1 MVLSLP
7 GLHSVLLCGLYI
19 GGPRRLIFQR
29 EVIRH
34 EQDISARRYVLCRSG
49 PGNRLRAGR
58 LFSMCRMDAYISLL
72 STFRNMLLNAPIGQ
86 NLWKRKQP
94 TEMCVMVKHSICKNP
109 KGAFSRIGCESG
121 TFRQTSLRSYKL
133 LKNKS
138 L

>member
-1 MVLSLP
+1 MMEIDSNPITKPSKKGTILSAVFYALAV
-7 GLHSVLLCGLYI
+7 VLLITAFVSLVACHQNVSRQL
-19 GGPRRLIFQR
+19 
-29 EVIRH
+29 
-34 EQDISARRYVLCRSG
+34 EQGV
-49 PGNRLRAGR
+49 PVQGNELA
-58 LFSMCRMDAYISLL
+58 ISLL